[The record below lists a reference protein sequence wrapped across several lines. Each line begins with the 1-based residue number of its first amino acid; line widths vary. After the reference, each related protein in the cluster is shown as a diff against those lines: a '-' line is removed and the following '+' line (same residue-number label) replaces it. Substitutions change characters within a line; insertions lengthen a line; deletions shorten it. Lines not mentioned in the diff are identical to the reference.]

1 MDKTMTTKAE
11 KQLARISTVRDHYL
25 TDLMILGEDGLGW
38 YERANSDLCHFA
50 SAIGDVS
57 VQEVADVTAI
67 LSPRCSVQRNCIM
80 AAEWF
85 VDRKR
90 PEGSMQHRWD
100 SIVAYYQR
108 GNVGSSKALKI
119 RAFAKALGGDYSA
132 CVNDTHIASAF
143 GLDYGKD
150 GLQEAPYNAI
160 TRRIERLARRF
171 SITTCDAQAALWV
184 GWRKATGQ
192 QREGDYVADLSLCD
206 HLPVA

>member
-1 MDKTMTTKAE
+1 MITKAK
-11 KQLARISTVRDHYL
+11 KQLSKIATVRDNYL
-25 TDLMILGEDGLGW
+25 VDLMILGEEGIGW
-38 YERANSDLCHFA
+38 YERANNDLRHFA

-57 VQEVADVTAI
+57 LQEVADITAI

-80 AAEWF
+80 ATEWF
-85 VDRKR
+85 VERTR
-90 PEGSMQHRWD
+90 PDGSMQQRWD

-150 GLQEAPYNAI
+150 GLQEGPYAAV
-160 TRRIERLARRF
+160 TRRIESLARRF
-171 SITTCDAQAALWV
+171 RITTCDAQAALWV
-184 GWRKATGQ
+184 GWRVATGQ
-192 QREGDYVADLSLCD
+192 QREGDYVADLSLCE